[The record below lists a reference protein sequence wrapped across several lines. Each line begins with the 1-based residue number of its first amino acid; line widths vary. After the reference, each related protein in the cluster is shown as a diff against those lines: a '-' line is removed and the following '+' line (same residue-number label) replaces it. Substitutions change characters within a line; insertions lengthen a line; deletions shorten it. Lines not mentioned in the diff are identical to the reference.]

1 MPHCFFDTSALV
13 KRYYEENGS
22 EAVDA
27 IIEDDEHV
35 HIIGTPDS
43 STQPFARSDQ
53 ASG

>member
-27 IIEDDEHV
+27 IIEDEHV